1 MGKKL
6 IVITGQTATGKTKLA
21 LQKAHELHGN
31 LINAD
36 SRQIYKEL
44 TIISG
49 KDIESYNYH
58 LAYNN
63 GSYNTGYYTL
73 HGIPVWMYDITSV
86 TQSFSSHDYV
96 SLVTKLIMELLEK
109 DITPIIVGGTYL
121 YIYHLLYG
129 IDKTVPADNDLRSE
143 LAEKS
148 VSELQQVLKER
159 NEPLFNQLNNSDK
172 HNPHRLIRKIEQV
185 SEHIEHVGLK
195 TEFIYTLPSLL
206 SMPKLEIEMYG
217 MYESDKDILK
227 ERIVNRVIARI
238 NTGAVD
244 EVKKL
249 IDQGYTGEE
258 PGLKTIG
265 YDLITQYIEGTLT
278 KEKLIDLWS
287 IREIQYAK
295 RQYTFMK
302 RDPHIKWIDPT

>member
-21 LQKAHELHGN
+21 LQKAQDLHGN

-49 KDIESYNYH
+49 KDIESNNYQRAYTDGPYNI
-58 LAYNN
+58 
-63 GSYNTGYYTL
+63 GFYTL
-73 HGIPVWMYDITSV
+73 QGTPVWLYDIISIHQV
-86 TQSFSSHDYV
+86 FSSHDFV
-96 SLVTKLIMELLEK
+96 SQANKLILQLLDK

-121 YIYHLLYG
+121 YIYHMLYG

-143 LAEKS
+143 LADKS
-148 VSELQQVLKER
+148 VEELQHILMQK
-159 NEPLFNQLNNSDK
+159 NETLFNQLNNSDK
-172 HNPHRLIRKIEQV
+172 HNPHRLIRKIEQA

-195 TEFIYTLPSLL
+195 TDFTYTLPSLL
-206 SMPKLEIEMYG
+206 SMPELETEVYG
-217 MYESDKDILK
+217 MYQSDKEKLK
-227 ERIVNRVIARI
+227 EQIRKRVTNRIDN
-238 NTGAVD
+238 GAID
-244 EVKKL
+244 EVKQL
-249 IDQGYTGEE
+249 IGSGCTGEE

-265 YDLITQYIEGTLT
+265 YDLITQFIQGAIT
-278 KEKLIDLWS
+278 KEMLIDLWS
-287 IREIQYAK
+287 TREIQYAK

-302 RDPHIKWIDPT
+302 RDPNIKWLAPT